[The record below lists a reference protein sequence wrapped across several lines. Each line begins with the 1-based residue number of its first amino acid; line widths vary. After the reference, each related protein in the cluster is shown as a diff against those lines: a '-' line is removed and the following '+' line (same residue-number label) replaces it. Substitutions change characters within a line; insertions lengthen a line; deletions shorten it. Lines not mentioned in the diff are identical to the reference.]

1 MEIIILDENM
11 KTLLIMYALDVS
23 IRQSSKCVDLYWWK
37 MSIKRLVFVLG
48 ICETLRDIEQ
58 KLIILS
64 KILFFDGKI
73 NISPSSIWIYFA
85 TFMSV

>member
-23 IRQSSKCVDLYWWK
+23 IRQSSKCVDLYWWE
-37 MSIKRLVFVLG
+37 MSIKRFVFVLG

-58 KLIILS
+58 KLNILS
-64 KILFFDGKI
+64 KILFDDKMT
-73 NISPSSIWIYFA
+73 ISPSSIWIYFA